1 MVRVKDQR
9 ASCICNCKWFSGSD
23 KVKQYVTK
31 IRKMSCL
38 RICLYNS
45 RDGEMKIGEVNS
57 GGNFFLDGSYNPM
70 KVQDVDKGV

>member
-23 KVKQYVTK
+23 KIKQYVTK

-38 RICLYNS
+38 RICLYN
-45 RDGEMKIGEVNS
+45 EIGEVNS
-57 GGNFFLDGSYNPM
+57 GGNFFLDGL
-70 KVQDVDKGV
+70 